1 MIYQACL
8 FIVGIDIIELPL
20 VSNLTTAI
28 ERGANMPNG
37 TSRRA
42 NDGLSRMI
50 EFAHVIERIGLSM
63 LGALCGLFV
72 SALIIK
78 ANVQAINFLEVVFAA
93 MLYGAIGFYLGID
106 FPLPSSRAIEAT
118 PLKVGIRSRGNP
130 LKLIAAIGTL
140 LAAMAAMV
148 SVCLI
153 ILDADPYA
161 LCITIIGGSWLLGVT
176 MQLAA
181 GSMARVRRATSASSV
196 LSRS

>member
-1 MIYQACL
+1 
-8 FIVGIDIIELPL
+8 
-20 VSNLTTAI
+20 
-28 ERGANMPNG
+28 MPNG
-37 TSRRA
+37 SSRRA
-42 NDGLSRMI
+42 NDELSRTI

-72 SALIIK
+72 AALIVK
-78 ANVQAINFLEVVFAA
+78 ANVQMINFLEVVVAT

-106 FPLPSSRAIEAT
+106 FPLPSSRANEAT
-118 PLKVGIRSRGNP
+118 RLKVGIHSKEHP

-153 ILDADPYA
+153 ILDADPYT
-161 LCITIIGGSWLLGVT
+161 LRITIIGGSWLLGVT

-181 GSMARVRRATSASSV
+181 GSMARMRRATSASSAE
-196 LSRS
+196 LGETA

>member
-1 MIYQACL
+1 
-8 FIVGIDIIELPL
+8 
-20 VSNLTTAI
+20 
-28 ERGANMPNG
+28 MPNE
-37 TSRRA
+37 TSGRA
-42 NDGLSRMI
+42 NDELSRTI

-72 SALIIK
+72 SALIVK
-78 ANVQAINFLEVVFAA
+78 ANLQAINFLEIVFAA

-106 FPLPSSRAIEAT
+106 FPLPHSRANEAT
-118 PLKVGIRSRGNP
+118 RAKVGIRSKEKP

-153 ILDADPYA
+153 ILDADSYG

-181 GSMARVRRATSASSV
+181 GSMARVRRATSATSV

>member
-1 MIYQACL
+1 
-8 FIVGIDIIELPL
+8 
-20 VSNLTTAI
+20 
-28 ERGANMPNG
+28 MPNG
-37 TSRRA
+37 TNRRA
-42 NDGLSRMI
+42 NDELSRTI
-50 EFAHVIERIGLSM
+50 EFAHVIERMGLSM

-72 SALIIK
+72 SALLVK
-78 ANVQAINFLEVVFAA
+78 ASVQAIDSLEAVVAT

-106 FPLPSSRAIEAT
+106 FPLPPSRASEAT
-118 PLKVGIRSRGNP
+118 GLKVGIRPKENP

-153 ILDADPYA
+153 ILDSDPYG
-161 LCITIIGGSWLLGVT
+161 LCIMVIGGSWLLGVT

-181 GSMARVRRATSASSV
+181 GSMARVRRATSPPSV